1 MSDTTTCGSM
11 QSNEDASDCDADE
24 ISCPL
29 CSLDEIE
36 PEHASASR
44 STNNYMR
51 RIMAQ
56 ELLAYGTKP
65 DKVIY
70 SKIARMYNRHIHRS
84 MTESNLVCERWTT
97 QIVQTHFDHH
107 VWLLPRRT
115 IGNLIKELTIT
126 MGILKQERANAVR
139 LAEGDALEILDA
151 KFVTKSCNIA
161 AKIATLTREY
171 RTYQR
176 EDMLETQ
183 VKGLCKA
190 VELGTTSVTEAK
202 DMLDK
207 VALMQSTAGG
217 GDRPKANELF
227 TE

>member
-1 MSDTTTCGSM
+1 MSETTTCTLRE
-11 QSNEDASDCDADE
+11 EDEEASDENVAE
-24 ISCPL
+24 TVCPL

-44 STNNYMR
+44 TTNNYMR

-84 MTESNLVCERWTT
+84 MTESNLACERWTT
-97 QIVQTHFDHH
+97 QMVQLHFDHH

-115 IGNLIKELTIT
+115 IGSLIKELTIT
-126 MGILKQERANAVR
+126 MGVLKQERANAVR

-161 AKIATLTREY
+161 AKIATLTREF

-190 VELGTTSVTEAK
+190 VELGTTSVSEAK
-202 DMLDK
+202 DMLDR

-217 GDRPKANELF
+217 SDRPKASELF